1 MERLKELGPKDQLG
15 NSSDVIYFM
24 ISLRKLKRQTFS
36 KNSFWCDEKRMDVRG
51 QWSRKNTTE
60 RSQQDSVDAYYKPI
74 AALSLSSYKSIAV
87 SCLFEPRNV
96 VL

>member
-60 RSQQDSVDAYYKPI
+60 
-74 AALSLSSYKSIAV
+74 
-87 SCLFEPRNV
+87 
-96 VL
+96 

>member
-1 MERLKELGPKDQLG
+1 
-15 NSSDVIYFM
+15 M

-36 KNSFWCDEKRMDVRG
+36 KNPFWCDEKRMDIRG
-51 QWSRKNTTE
+51 QWSRKNTRE
-60 RSQQDSVDAYYKPI
+60 ISQQDSVDAYYKPI

-87 SCLFEPRNV
+87 SCLFKPRNV